1 MKKTLLKKTLLLL
14 FTLLAGVGSAH
25 AEDFDY
31 EWVKITDLSDVQTGD
46 NVVLVDETNKK
57 ALSHESD
64 KFDTDNGYDVTI
76 SDGKITITVP
86 AYLQWTLTKGTNNTY
101 SFGTSD
107 GGSEFLCGDTQSTA
121 LQTALQLG
129 DNNDNR
135 TNSFFYDNYDSSGGR
150 LYYRS
155 AFNLSTSKSDYCCV
169 NWNGTMF
176 NAKWYDGDFP
186 KITLYK
192 RTVKNYV
199 KWKRIDSEN
208 VNLEEDAVIAV
219 VDLKSERALS
229 NDKADKDP
237 DAVAVTLNDDK
248 DRILGEV
255 PEKVQWIYNRTQG
268 KGVTLKTKDEEDDK
282 YLYADTENKGLK
294 VGDATGDN
302 QYFSLGCTN
311 NIYFSL
317 WTSIGSDAY
326 LLGVEESMFSNTWKL
341 IKPAEGEDIDLAFF
355 KKIEDSQRIVTIE
368 LPEYYNYDFGKYNNN
383 EYTSYDLSFDD
394 NVTITGAEKS
404 EIKWKSSNTDVI
416 EINEF
421 GYITQIKK
429 RGTAVITAYVEED
442 TENYTHDK
450 ASAKCT
456 VIIDDSSL
464 SEPGSTASN
473 PLSVADAKKLA
484 EEGEVTVEGYNKE
497 IKLQPGVNYYIKGKV
512 SKVNSGMMAMFGD
525 MDFGEMMGSMGDG
538 TSIGGGGT
546 GTGSGGTSSFNFEDS
561 MDDMDFDMEDMEDSG
576 FDMSSMGF
584 DMSSLGFD
592 LSAMFGTSDKVTYYI
607 SDDGTKD
614 GQMKVVNG
622 CGTLK
627 GSTSAMEFNPIPKL
641 SPGDCVVVC
650 GPLVYTEDTSMFSGM
665 IGGNSSD
672 EPKKSGKVDEMN
684 YLAVY
689 DPTLL
694 VEDKE
699 IYVNKTL
706 ESSDVYSIDNYFD
719 YFSNQMKIIEGMT
732 INEATFK
739 SSDEEIAK
747 WDEDSKKIVGV
758 NEGKAKI
765 TVKVKVILQD
775 KTEDQDERSYTMKRK
790 FKLIVKTRDL
800 DPAGYYDGDWVL
812 TTSAADLKEG
822 TRLVL
827 AGTRVKEGKED
838 TDYMM
843 VENNAMMGGGKN
855 GSKIEFDANDTG
867 KTTIP
872 SSTVI
877 SKGGL
882 EVVLEK
888 ADENGTSWYLNVG
901 EDETGAKLYLYASVK
916 KEEESTNNGNEPSTP
931 ANNENEPSTGNGG
944 GFNMDE
950 MMEMFS
956 PSSGMKVGTIDE
968 ANQDAQDNDVTVS
981 LKATISFTEGKDI
994 AIIKFDGIPDD
1005 YNNTIMLSSSFD
1017 MEEMMGMF
1025 GGMGG
1030 NNNEE
1035 EDNPDEPTGDEPTED
1050 DDNNEKSTF
1059 DMGSFDMFMA
1069 SFNTKKPGDE
1079 TPETGKEPK
1088 NFMPRIYR
1096 FVPDASF
1103 DIAIGDSEWKT
1114 IVSYKDVQV
1123 PENVEAYIV
1132 TEINQA
1138 TSESEQSLATLSK
1151 VENLKGG
1158 APYLLHT
1165 SSPASYTMNLLND
1178 EESEAFSAPTNNKLK
1193 VSDRKTS
1200 GEEGNSK
1207 VYVLANKNQELG
1219 TGFYQWIGGDLGS
1232 GRVYLPVPATTET
1245 VREFVAFGEESTAIQ
1260 NIESTES
1267 RTETFYDL
1275 QGRRVNNPTNGI
1287 YIVNGK
1293 KAIIK

>member
-1 MKKTLLKKTLLLL
+1 MKKTIYLKSVLLLC
-14 FTLLAGVGSAH
+14 LLLVGAVSTQAQ
-25 AEDFDY
+25 DYDY
-31 EWVKITDLSDVQTGD
+31 EWVKVTNLSDVQTGD

-76 SDGKITITVP
+76 SDGKITSTVP

-155 AFNLSTSKSDYCCV
+155 AFNLSTNKSDYCCV

-255 PEKVQWIYNRTQG
+255 PEKVQWIYNITQG

-341 IKPAEGEDIDLAFF
+341 IKPAEGEYIDLAFF
-355 KKIEDSQRIVTIE
+355 KKIEDPQKIVTIE
-368 LPEYYNYDFGKYNNN
+368 LAEYYNFDLSKKD
-383 EYTSYDLSFDD
+383 EYTLDMRDF
-394 NVTITGAEKS
+394 NKKVTITGAEKS
-404 EIKWKSSNTDVI
+404 EIKWSSSNSEVAT
-416 EINEF
+416 INEQ
-421 GYITQIKK
+421 GVLTLLK
-429 RGTAVITAYVEED
+429 RGTTVITASVDETTD
-442 TENYTHDK
+442 HDK

-484 EEGEVTVEGYNKE
+484 ETGKVTVEGYNKE
-497 IKLQPGVNYYIKGKV
+497 IELQPGVNYYIKGKV

-525 MDFGEMMGSMGDG
+525 MDFGEMMGSMGGG

-576 FDMSSMGF
+576 FDMSS
-584 DMSSLGFD
+584 LGFD

-622 CGTLK
+622 CGSLK

-665 IGGNSSD
+665 MGGNSSD

-706 ESSDVYSIDNYFD
+706 EASDVYSIDNYFD

-765 TVKVKVILQD
+765 TVKVKVIVTPDDESTTD
-775 KTEDQDERSYTMKRK
+775 KNEEKSYTMKRK

-800 DPAGYYDGDWVL
+800 LPAGYYDGEWEL
-812 TTSAADLKEG
+812 TTKTDDLKEG

-827 AGTRVKEGKED
+827 VGTRVKDGNE

-855 GSKIEFDANDTG
+855 GSKIEFDAADTD
-867 KTTIP
+867 KETIK
-872 SSTVI
+872 SETVI
-877 SKGGL
+877 KKKGL
-882 EVVLEK
+882 EVVLEQ
-888 ADENGTSWYLNVG
+888 AEDGTSWYLNVG
-901 EDETGAKLYLYASVK
+901 TDENDTPLYLYASVK
-916 KEEESTNNGNEPSTP
+916 KESSNNQNQQSGG
-931 ANNENEPSTGNGG
+931 TGGTGGTG

-950 MMEMFS
+950 MMEMFN
-956 PSSGMKVGTIDE
+956 PSSGLKVGTKAE
-968 ANQDAQDNDVTVS
+968 TASDVAGVDS
-981 LKATISFTEGKDI
+981 LKATITI
-994 AIIKFDGIPDD
+994 ADNIATIKFSAVPDD
-1005 YNNTIMLSSSFD
+1005 KNNTIMLSSSFD
-1017 MEEMMGMF
+1017 MEDMMGMF
-1025 GGMGG
+1025 GGNNSEGG
-1030 NNNEE
+1030 N
-1035 EDNPDEPTGDEPTED
+1035 
-1050 DDNNEKSTF
+1050 SSSSSSF

-1069 SFNTKKPGDE
+1069 SFNTKKLGDE
-1079 TPETGKEPK
+1079 NPTVDEETGEEKAPK
-1088 NFMPRIYR
+1088 CFMPRIYR
-1096 FVPDASF
+1096 FVPDPSYN
-1103 DIAIGDSEWKT
+1103 ITIGSTEWKT
-1114 IVSYKDVQV
+1114 IVSYKDVSV
-1123 PENVEAYIV
+1123 PDNVEAYIV
-1132 TEINQA
+1132 TKVTPEE
-1138 TSESEQSLATLSK
+1138 TQSVASLK
-1151 VENLKGG
+1151 PVKELKGG
-1158 APYLLHT
+1158 EPYLLHYT
-1165 SSPASYTMNLLND
+1165 SKAENYTMTLLTPNAPDELEAPKGNLL
-1178 EESEAFSAPTNNKLK
+1178 LK
-1193 VSDRKTS
+1193 SDRKTAGTKDGS
-1200 GEEGNSK
+1200 T
-1207 VYVLANKNQELG
+1207 VYVLANKSLG
-1219 TGFYQWIGGDLGS
+1219 VGFYRWTGDDLGA
-1232 GRVYLPVPATTET
+1232 GRVYLPVGAT
-1245 VREFVAFGEESTAIQ
+1245 VAGAHEFCGFIEDGTTAILSIDDFKA
-1260 NIESTES
+1260 NVGP
-1267 RTETFYDL
+1267 FYDL
-1275 QGRRVNNPTNGI
+1275 QGRRVDNPTKGI

-1293 KAIIK
+1293 KIVIK

>member
-1 MKKTLLKKTLLLL
+1 MKKTIYLKSVLLLC
-14 FTLLAGVGSAH
+14 LLLVGAVSTQAQ
-25 AEDFDY
+25 DYDY
-31 EWVKITDLSDVQTGD
+31 EWVKVTNLSDVQTGD

-76 SDGKITITVP
+76 SDGKITSTVP

-155 AFNLSTSKSDYCCV
+155 AFNLSTNKSDYCCV

-355 KKIEDSQRIVTIE
+355 KKIEDPQRIVTIE

-404 EIKWKSSNTDVI
+404 EIKWKSSNTEVAT
-416 EINEF
+416 INEQ
-421 GYITQIKK
+421 GVLTLLE
-429 RGTAVITAYVEED
+429 RGTTVITASVDETTD
-442 TENYTHDK
+442 HDK

-484 EEGEVTVEGYNKE
+484 EDGKVTVEGYSKD

-525 MDFGEMMGSMGDG
+525 MDFGEMMGSMGGG

-627 GSTSAMEFNPIPKL
+627 EGSTGAMEFNPIPKL

-665 IGGNSSD
+665 MGGNSSD

-747 WDEDSKKIVGV
+747 WDEENKQIVGV

-765 TVKVKVILQD
+765 TVKVKVVLKED
-775 KTEDQDERSYTMKRK
+775 DPDTEDNEEKSYTMKRK
-790 FKLIVKTRDL
+790 FRITVLTRDL
-800 DPAGYYDGDWVL
+800 DPAGYYAGEWVL
-812 TTSAADLKEG
+812 TKSTDELYDGA
-822 TRLVL
+822 RLVL
-827 AGTRVKEGKED
+827 AGTRVKEDKETAEKTY

-855 GSKIEFDANDTG
+855 GSKIEFDAADTG
-867 KTTIP
+867 KEKIK
-872 SSTVI
+872 SETVI
-877 SKGGL
+877 KKKGL
-882 EVVLEK
+882 QVVLEK

-901 EDETGAKLYLYASVK
+901 QDENGDNLYLYASEKK
-916 KEEESTNNGNEPSTP
+916 KEESQNDD
-931 ANNENEPSTGNGG
+931 ENQNTG
-944 GFNMDE
+944 GFNMEE
-950 MMEMFS
+950 MMEMFN
-956 PSSGMKVGTIDE
+956 PSSGLKVGTKAGTVNKE
-968 ANQDAQDNDVTVS
+968 DASVDS
-981 LKATISFTEGKDI
+981 LKATITIDANSI
-994 AIIKFDGIPDD
+994 ATIKFPTAEN
-1005 YNNTIMLSSSFD
+1005 NNTIMLTSSFD
-1017 MEEMMGMF
+1017 MESMMEMF

-1030 NNNEE
+1030 NNEE
-1035 EDNPDEPTGDEPTED
+1035 EENPDEPTGDDPNKEE
-1050 DDNNEKSTF
+1050 STF

-1079 TPETGKEPK
+1079 TAEEGKAPK
-1088 NFMPRIYR
+1088 CFMPRIYR
-1096 FVPDASF
+1096 FIPKDTF
-1103 DIAIGDSEWKT
+1103 KITIGSTAWRT
-1114 IVSYKDVQV
+1114 IVSYKDVQI
-1123 PENVEAYIV
+1123 PEDEPVDVYIV
-1132 TEINQA
+1132 TGVQKQ
-1138 TSESEQSLATLSK
+1138 SDRSLAILSL
-1151 VENLKGG
+1151 VEDKKLAGG
-1158 APYLLHT
+1158 APYLLHYT
-1165 SSPASYTMNLLND
+1165 SPANNYTMNVLAID
-1178 EESEAFSAPTNNKLK
+1178 EANTLEAPTKNKLK
-1193 VSDRKTS
+1193 KSDRTTKGSSTS
-1200 GEEGNSK
+1200 ST
-1207 VYVLANKNQELG
+1207 VYVLANKSFGPGFYRWIGEELG
-1219 TGFYQWIGGDLGS
+1219 A
-1232 GRVYLPVPATTET
+1232 GRVYLPVGASGTTANAHEYCGFFVDET
-1245 VREFVAFGEESTAIQ
+1245 GEATAI
-1260 NIESTES
+1260 ESIDDFKANVGP
-1267 RTETFYDL
+1267 FYDL
-1275 QGRRVNNPTNGI
+1275 QGRRVDNPSKGI

-1293 KAIIK
+1293 KIVIK